1 LLLELLNSTPGDDA
15 ETQYRA
21 VLAVGTLAH
30 AQRSAVKQLAGDLGM
45 GVLLQAMRG
54 GGGKVAMAAVEV
66 EALLK

>member
-1 LLLELLNSTPGDDA
+1 M
-15 ETQYRA
+15 
-21 VLAVGTLAH
+21 LAVGTLAH